1 MLWPFK
7 GYLMQYEDM
16 THASTLKLTDR
27 LMRLVR
33 QLMRHK
39 FGEFFF
45 RVVVFEYL
53 EDSGEESTTVA
64 SLAVLLDKNPYNLL
78 DVDSVF
84 SGCADRGSL
93 GVSWT
98 RPFTSNDFVINGI
111 DFIL

>member
-1 MLWPFK
+1 
-7 GYLMQYEDM
+7 MQYEDM
-16 THASTLKLTDR
+16 SHASTLELTDR

-53 EDSGEESTTVA
+53 EDSGESTVA

-78 DVDSVF
+78 DVDEVF
-84 SGCADRGSL
+84 SGWADRGSL
-93 GVSWT
+93 GT

-111 DFIL
+111 DYTVVTHRLGRQNS